1 MEEEYTIGIASGFQV
16 SGKDYYSKNF
26 ATIEEAEALKKE
38 LEESPK
44 REQTETRSYP
54 KPKEKNKNAKK

>member
-26 ATIEEAEALKKE
+26 ATIEEAQAHQKE
-38 LEESPK
+38 LIESPN

-54 KPKEKNKNAKK
+54 KPKNKK